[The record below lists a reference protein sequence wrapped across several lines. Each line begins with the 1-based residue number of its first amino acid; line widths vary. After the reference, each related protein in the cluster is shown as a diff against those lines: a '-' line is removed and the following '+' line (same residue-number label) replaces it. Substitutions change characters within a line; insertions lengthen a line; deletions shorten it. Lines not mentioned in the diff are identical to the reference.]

1 MQGVVSLLNEVEPS
15 KNEDDDGDHSGPGHH
30 GSKVNMIKQAEVRR
44 QKEECR
50 GCECNQSNL

>member
-1 MQGVVSLLNEVEPS
+1 MSLLNEVEPS